1 MLNCGCIY
9 SCIYFILLFLN
20 QDFLNENEKC
30 RSPLDQGHPPPK
42 NKGMSY
48 SYFSYETELG
58 EMTLVSD
65 GKAIVTVLFGSG
77 TLPGCFRGEDS
88 ILIEAIQELNQYIAG
103 QRKVFSVPVDPL
115 GSDTERKIYF
125 YVRDHVAYGKFIT
138 YERIASELD
147 LPLETV
153 EEALHTNSCP
163 IWIPCHRVIGAD
175 KKLRTYVGDRLKMK
189 KGLLAFEHQHVN
201 RDFVAPD
208 YHDDDEDSGYKI

>member
-1 MLNCGCIY
+1 MDVYILVY
-9 SCIYFILLFLN
+9 VFISFFLSPFLLAN
-20 QDFLNENEKC
+20 SKNDAA
-30 RSPLDQGHPPPK
+30 PLDQGHPAPK

-58 EMTLVSD
+58 EMTLVSN

-77 TLPGCFRGEDS
+77 TLPGCFHEEDS

-103 QRKVFSVPVDPL
+103 QRKEFSIPVDPL

-125 YVRDHVAYGKFIT
+125 YVRDHVTYGKFIT
-138 YERIASELD
+138 YERIANELGV
-147 LPLETV
+147 PLETV

-189 KGLLAFEHQHVN
+189 KGLLAFEHQHMN
-201 RDFVAPD
+201 HDFVAPD